1 MVTMYPPDGMTDGGR
16 YRNIKGEGGKTRL
29 NDFEKDLT

>member
-16 YRNIKGEGGKTRL
+16 YRYFKGKGGKTRL
-29 NDFEKDLT
+29 WIWENLT